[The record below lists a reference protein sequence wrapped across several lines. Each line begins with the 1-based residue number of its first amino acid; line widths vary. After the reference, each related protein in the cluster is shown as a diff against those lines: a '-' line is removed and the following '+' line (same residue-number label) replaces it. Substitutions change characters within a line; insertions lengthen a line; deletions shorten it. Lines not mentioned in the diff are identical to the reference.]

1 MKMTDVVALMLTV
14 SCLCPGVSDAQNRLT
29 AGRTAMLVDPKNA
42 ADSNALG
49 IAIADPDP
57 AVRAVAAR
65 IAGLQNRNDLF
76 GPLETALT
84 GEQDPAA
91 AREQVRAVLYL
102 RGSAALPQA
111 RVAGSRLGAPVRSTI
126 AEWIGRNQPEQFPAA
141 IAELIRDLPDAAT
154 VPFAAI
160 VAMTVRQTPAALDPV
175 VTAFAAAASRAAWR
189 EFLNRLSADADADAR
204 VVAKG
209 VASSNASVRE
219 ATLWFLLSDAAP
231 AGVAEN
237 HQVQESLATARQDDT
252 EWAVFGRDLLSR
264 RLGKRGTVDGSGAI
278 ARFGPNNR
286 ADALGLSSFPEL
298 TDAERSA
305 SQTLLPNQVGGP
317 PPPKKRPANVGEI
330 PKRVGPMTRTLPSI
344 TPGLLG
350 SLLAAVG
357 CTPTSDLEAF
367 GGARVTYRPDGR
379 PRAIALDTTTLRA
392 SCQPVVAVLSRL
404 TVALPEEPVLEGES
418 QWLFM
423 PMDRD
428 GITCADADVDV
439 FRGDVEPVSAGKIT
453 VPRKIKDVRPVY
465 PTAMQQ
471 ARISG
476 VVVLESVLTPTGC
489 VARARVLRSVAL
501 GLDIAAM
508 RAVSRWR
515 FTPTLVDGVP
525 VPVIMTVTV
534 NFTLQ

>member
-1 MKMTDVVALMLTV
+1 MKVTDVVALMLTV
-14 SCLCPGVSDAQNRLT
+14 SCLCPGVSGAQNRLT

-49 IAIADPDP
+49 IAIVDADP

-84 GEQDPAA
+84 GEQDRAA
-91 AREQVRAVLYL
+91 AREQVRAMLYL

-111 RVAGSRLGAPVRSTI
+111 RAAGSRLGAPVRSTI

-160 VAMTVRQTPAALDPV
+160 AAMTVRQTPAALDAV
-175 VTAFAAAASRAAWR
+175 VTAFTAAASRAAWR
-189 EFLNRLSADADADAR
+189 EFLNRLSAEPDAR
-204 VVAKG
+204 VFAKG
-209 VASSNASVRE
+209 LASSNASVRE

-231 AGVAEN
+231 AGAES
-237 HQVQESLATARQDDT
+237 HQVQESLAMARTDDT
-252 EWAVFGRDLLSR
+252 EWAAFGRDLLSR

-278 ARFGPNNR
+278 ARFGTNNR

-298 TDAERSA
+298 TEAERSA
-305 SQTLLPNQVGGP
+305 LHTLLPNQPSGP
-317 PPPKKRPANVGEI
+317 PPPRRRASNAGEI
-330 PKRVGPMTRTLPSI
+330 PKRTGAMTRTFPSI

-350 SLLAAVG
+350 SLLTAVG
-357 CTPTSDLEAF
+357 CTPPSDAEAF

-379 PRAIALDTTTLRA
+379 PRAIALDTTTLGA

-404 TVALPEEPVLEGES
+404 TVAVPEEPVLEGES

-423 PMDRD
+423 PMDKES
-428 GITCADADVDV
+428 ITCADADVDM

-453 VPRKIKDVRPVY
+453 VPRKIKDVRPAY

-476 VVVLESVLTPTGC
+476 VVVLESVLTSTGC
-489 VARARVLRSVAL
+489 VARARILRSVAV

-508 RAVSRWR
+508 RAVSGWR